1 MGDVAMTVPVIRHL
15 LQDYPELKLTFV
27 SDKKFAP
34 LFSEINRC
42 HFVAAD
48 LKGKHSGIFG
58 LYRLFKQIGQ
68 TGKIAAIADLH
79 QVLRTNVLKFY
90 FRLTGVKIVSID
102 KGRSEKK
109 KLTSQK
115 NKFLHQLPS
124 GFERYA
130 EVFRQMG
137 YPISLNPSALHYSKL
152 SLPVDARA
160 LFENTINIG
169 IAPFAK
175 HEEKMYPL
183 QKMKSVVEE
192 MSKMNIRIFLFGG
205 GNAEQMILEE
215 WQNEFKGNVF
225 NVAGKYT
232 LQEELAIISN
242 LKLMCSMD
250 SANMHLASLFN
261 VPVVSI
267 WGPTH
272 PFAGFYGWGQHEN
285 NIIDVQINSRPCSVY
300 GNKKCFRG
308 DHACMEQIN
317 PETIIKK
324 IQWNLSK

>member
-15 LQDYPELKLTFV
+15 LHDYPDLKLTFV

-42 HFVAAD
+42 HFVSAD

-58 LYRLFKQIGQ
+58 LFRLFKQIGQ
-68 TGKIAAIADLH
+68 TGKITAIADLH
-79 QVLRTNVLKFY
+79 QVLRSNVLKF
-90 FRLTGVKIVSID
+90 FFKLTGVKIISID
-102 KGRSEKK
+102 KGRIEKK

-115 NKFLHQLPS
+115 NKSLHQLPS

-130 EVFRQMG
+130 EVFRQLG
-137 YPISLNPSALHYSKL
+137 YPVSLNPSVLNPSKL
-152 SLPVDARA
+152 PLPVNTKI

-175 HEEKMYPL
+175 HAEKMYPL

-192 MSKMNIRIFLFGG
+192 MSKMNISIFLFGG
-205 GNAEQMILEE
+205 GNTEQMILEE

-225 NVAGKYT
+225 NVAGKYN
-232 LQEELAIISN
+232 LKEELALISN

-261 VPVVSI
+261 VPVVSV

-285 NIIDVQINSRPCSVY
+285 NIIDVQLNCRPCSVY

-308 DHACMEQIN
+308 DHACMEQIH